1 MVFYNENVVTNNI
14 NNILI
19 FIDKQAYTIYYVGMH
34 VVENKS
40 AQKNSKKIC
49 RSTLL
54 RESYREDGKVK
65 KRTVANLSH
74 CRPEEIAAIKLAL
87 KYKDNLSELGSLKS
101 VELQEGLSVGAV
113 WTVYQSAKR
122 KGIERALGKDF
133 SGKLAMWQLIARVIE
148 QGSRLS
154 AVRLAQT
161 HAGCD
166 VLDIRRGFD
175 ENDLYDNLKW
185 LADNQEK
192 IENTLFSVR
201 GKKTRPE
208 IFLYDVT
215 SSYLEGTNN
224 YFGEYGYNRDGK
236 KGKQQIVIGLL
247 CDESGE
253 PVSTEVFAGNTK
265 DTQTFAC
272 QVKKAAE
279 RFGCERVTFVGDRGM
294 IKIPQIKNLPEGFHY
309 ITAITKP
316 QINSLMDKGVV
327 QIGLFDEDLFE
338 VEDKDIRYILR
349 RNAFRVEQINESR
362 ISKCMSVEKLLK
374 KKNIYLREHA
384 RAKLGTAIKD
394 VNKKIVQLKIN
405 KWLRVISQE
414 RTLKLEVDE
423 DALQEASRLDGCYVI
438 KTDLPKEVADKQII
452 HDRYKD
458 LAQVERAFRTFKT
471 DFLEVRPVYVQTEK
485 STRGHVVVVM
495 LSYMIVRRLRR
506 CWEKFDL
513 TVEEGLKQLSTLC
526 SMEMKVKNQASCLKI
541 PRPREKSRQLL
552 KALDIGM
559 PTVLPH
565 HDVRVVTR
573 KKLTERRKLI

>member
-1 MVFYNENVVTNNI
+1 MHVVTN
-14 NNILI
+14 
-19 FIDKQAYTIYYVGMH
+19 
-34 VVENKS
+34 KS
-40 AQKNSKKIC
+40 APKNSKKIYQ
-49 RSTLL
+49 SVLL
-54 RESYREDGKVK
+54 RESYREGGKVK
-65 KRTVANLSH
+65 KRTIANLSG
-74 CRPEEIAAIKLAL
+74 CKPEEIAAIKLAL
-87 KYKDNLSELGSLKS
+87 KHKDDLAEIGSLKS

-113 WTVYQSAKR
+113 WTVYQMAKR
-122 KGIERALGKDF
+122 TGIEKSLGKEF
-133 SGKLAMWQLIARVIE
+133 AAKLAIWQVIARVIE

-161 HAGCD
+161 QAACD

-192 IENTLFSVR
+192 IEDTLFSVR
-201 GKKTRPE
+201 RGKTKPE

-215 SSYLEGTNN
+215 SSYLEGTKN
-224 YFGEYGYNRDGK
+224 YFGKYGYNRDGK

-265 DTQTFAC
+265 DTQTFAS

-294 IKIPQIKNLPEGFHY
+294 IKIPQIKDLPKGFHY

-316 QINSLMDKGVV
+316 QINSLMDKGVI

-338 VEDKDIRYILR
+338 IEDNDIRYILR
-349 RNAFRVEQINESR
+349 RNPFRVEQINESR
-362 ISKCMSVEKLLK
+362 MSKRRSVEKLLK

-384 RAKLGTAIKD
+384 RAKVETSIKD
-394 VNKKIVQLKIN
+394 VIKKIVQLKID
-405 KWLRVISQE
+405 KWLGVISQE
-414 RTLKLEVDE
+414 RTLKLEIDDE
-423 DALQEASRLDGCYVI
+423 ALEEVSCLDGCYVI
-438 KTDLPKEVADKQII
+438 KTDLPKDVADKQII
-452 HDRYKD
+452 HNRYKD
-458 LAQVERAFRTFKT
+458 LAEVERAFRTFKT

-485 STRGHVVVVM
+485 STRGHVIVVM
-495 LSYMIVRRLRR
+495 FSYIIVRRLRR
-506 CWEKFDL
+506 AWEKSDL

-552 KALDIGM
+552 KALDIRM
-559 PTVLPH
+559 PIVLPH
-565 HDVRVVTR
+565 RNVRVVTR
-573 KKLTERRKLI
+573 KKLVERRNLS

>member
-1 MVFYNENVVTNNI
+1 
-14 NNILI
+14 
-19 FIDKQAYTIYYVGMH
+19 MH
-34 VVENKS
+34 VIKNKS
-40 AQKNSKKIC
+40 APKNSKKIY

-54 RESYREDGKVK
+54 RESYRKDGKVK
-65 KRTVANLSH
+65 KRTIANLSH
-74 CRPEEIAAIKLAL
+74 CKPEEIAAIKLAL

-113 WTVYQSAKR
+113 WTVYQTAKR
-122 KGIERALGKDF
+122 KGIERSLGKEF
-133 SGKLAMWQLIARVIE
+133 AGKLAMWQVIARVME

-161 HAGCD
+161 HAACD

-185 LADNQEK
+185 LADNQEQ
-192 IENTLFSVR
+192 IEKKLFSVR
-201 GKKTRPE
+201 REKTKPE

-247 CDESGE
+247 CDEFGE
-253 PVSTEVFAGNTK
+253 PVSTEVFAGNTQ
-265 DTQTFAC
+265 DTQTFAS

-316 QINSLMDKGVV
+316 QIDSLIDQRVI

-338 VEDKDIRYILR
+338 VENNDIRYILR
-349 RNAFRVEQINESR
+349 RNPLRVEEINESR
-362 ISKCMSVEKLLK
+362 ISKRKSVERLLK

-384 RAKLGTAIKD
+384 RAKEETAIKD
-394 VNKKIVQLKIN
+394 VNKKIVQLKID
-405 KWLRVISQE
+405 KWLSVISQE
-414 RTLKLEVDE
+414 RTLKLEVDKE
-423 DALQEASRLDGCYVI
+423 ALDEISRLDGCYVI

-458 LAQVERAFRTFKT
+458 LAEVERAFRTFKT

-485 STRGHVVVVM
+485 STRGHVLVVM

-506 CWEKFDL
+506 AWEKFDM

-552 KALDIGM
+552 KALDIRM
-559 PTVLPH
+559 PIVLPH
-565 HDVRVVTR
+565 RNVRVVTR
-573 KKLTERRKLI
+573 KKLVDRRNLS